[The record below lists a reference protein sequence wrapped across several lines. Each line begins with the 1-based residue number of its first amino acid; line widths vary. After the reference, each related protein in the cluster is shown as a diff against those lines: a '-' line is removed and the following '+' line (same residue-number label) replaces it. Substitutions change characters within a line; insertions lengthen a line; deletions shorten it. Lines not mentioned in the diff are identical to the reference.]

1 MGELFLVFIRPD
13 SQDPESVD
21 NPVRAIAR
29 NIDIR

>member
-1 MGELFLVFIRPD
+1 MGELFLIFIRLD
-13 SQDPESVD
+13 SKGLEIVH